1 MSKISFLEII
11 MSKCDWKSRCVLLTF
26 WINNLKRNYIPSEL
40 IFGLNSWILDFFVS
54 FSNDFFTCQVITIFQ
69 MPWSN
74 NVLQILCVLK
84 KSQINST
91 NWSISISLH
100 FYRINVQTFYR
111 NKNDLQ
117 AIVGA
122 WDLEDSDNLVYNVKN
137 IILGDYNT

>member
-1 MSKISFLEII
+1 MCKLFIGTKMICKPLLEHGIWKIVITWSTMWKTLLLEII

-40 IFGLNSWILDFFVS
+40 IFELNSWILDFFVS

-100 FYRINVQTFYR
+100 FYRI
-111 NKNDLQ
+111 
-117 AIVGA
+117 
-122 WDLEDSDNLVYNVKN
+122 
-137 IILGDYNT
+137 